1 MVVCR
6 NGAPG
11 AAHQKTAIV
20 LSLLLGMLVLF
31 TASCSVD
38 LFGLF
43 VANDFDERFED
54 HNTFHLLTQKDLELS
69 LPAGDEYSFIVLT
82 DTHIEDGDDH
92 GLEGLIDVVDRDG
105 VGTDDKF
112 IVITGDITQNG
123 NREDVERFV
132 DFAHK
137 LKDEK
142 QIPCYPVLGN
152 HDIYFNTWRIWKDLI
167 GSACYRVGASDSGTT
182 LFIMDSANASFGL
195 RQLDWLERRLKGI
208 GGHVFLF
215 THANFFVKDLG
226 FADMQQ
232 LTDVRERAR
241 IMSLLSG
248 KVDTV
253 FSGHIH
259 KRIEKKSGGVKYIT
273 IEDFKD
279 NKTYCRVF
287 VTNSGLRYEFY
298 RL

>member
-1 MVVCR
+1 
-6 NGAPG
+6 
-11 AAHQKTAIV
+11 
-20 LSLLLGMLVLF
+20 MLMLF

-43 VANDFDERFED
+43 VSNDFDERFED
-54 HNTFHLLTQKDLELS
+54 HNTFHLLTQEDRELS
-69 LPAGDEYSFIVLT
+69 LPAGTEYSFVVLT
-82 DTHIEDGDDH
+82 DTHIEDGNDQ
-92 GLEGLIDVVDRDG
+92 GLEGLINVING
-105 VGTDDKF
+105 NDKF
-112 IVITGDITQNG
+112 VVITGDITQNG
-123 NREDVERFV
+123 KQEDVERFIE
-132 DFAHK
+132 FAHK

-142 QIPCYPVLGN
+142 HIPCYPVLGN

-167 GSACYRVGASDSGTT
+167 GSSCYRAGALDSGTT
-182 LFIMDSANASFGL
+182 LFIMDSANASFGF
-195 RQLDWLERRLKGI
+195 RQLDWLERELKRT

-215 THANFFVKDLG
+215 THANFFVKDLS
-226 FADMQQ
+226 DMQQ
-232 LTDVRERAR
+232 FTDVRERAR

-248 KVDTV
+248 KVDMV

-259 KRIEKKSGGVKYIT
+259 KRIERKSGGVKYVT

-287 VTNSGLRYEFY
+287 VTNAGLRYEFY